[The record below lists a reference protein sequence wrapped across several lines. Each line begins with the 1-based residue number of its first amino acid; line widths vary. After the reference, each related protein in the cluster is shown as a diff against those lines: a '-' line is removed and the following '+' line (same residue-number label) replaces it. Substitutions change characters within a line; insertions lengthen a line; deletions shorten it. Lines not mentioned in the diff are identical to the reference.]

1 MPNIV
6 SGNILPYFTNAISS
20 NGISTTEIGVDSSS
34 NGNIPIN
41 VQIMLDRRELGS
53 AVVEVSQEEI
63 RRTGGSLVK
72 GARLVIA

>member
-1 MPNIV
+1 
-6 SGNILPYFTNAISS
+6 
-20 NGISTTEIGVDSSS
+20 
-34 NGNIPIN
+34 
-41 VQIMLDRRELGS
+41 MLDRRELGS